1 MRICGKNNPV
11 PFAGKI
17 MLPVIIT
24 VFILSASCNKSPS
37 PDNAFMP
44 DKTAA
49 HAPPT
54 ANITSDPDWPR
65 PRSDERL
72 DERQRMVNFI
82 NNYYGLTD
90 PNTLEA
96 IGNVPRHWF
105 VNKSEQKRAYSDSP
119 LPIGHD
125 QTISQPFI
133 VAYMTYLLDLD
144 ESKKVLEIGTGS
156 GYQAAVLN
164 EITPHVYTIELL
176 EALAEV
182 AQNRFDEFGYK
193 AIIAKTGDGYKGWS
207 EYEPFDA
214 IIVTCAPDNIPQP
227 LIDQLKPDGKMVIPV
242 GNTFGVQQLILVTKD
257 ETGRIDKTVL
267 MPVRFV
273 PMIHKKR

>member
-1 MRICGKNNPV
+1 MRIYGKNNPI
-11 PFAGKI
+11 PLADKI
-17 MLPVIIT
+17 MLPVVIT
-24 VFILSASCNKSPS
+24 VSILFASCKGNPS
-37 PDNAFMP
+37 SDNPFVT
-44 DKTAA
+44 DKKAA
-49 HAPPT
+49 PAPPA
-54 ANITSDPDWPR
+54 ANISSEAYRPR

-82 NNYYGLTD
+82 KNYYGLTD
-90 PNTLEA
+90 PNTLAA

-105 VNKSEQKRAYSDSP
+105 VIKSQQKRAYADSP

-164 EITPHVYTIELL
+164 EFTPHVYTIELL

-193 AIIAKTGDGYKGWS
+193 TIIAKAGDGYKGWS
-207 EYEPFDA
+207 EHQPFDA
-214 IIVTCAPDNIPQP
+214 IIVTCAPNNIPQP

-242 GNTFGVQQLILVTKD
+242 GDTFGVQQLILVTKD
-257 ETGRIDKTVL
+257 KDGRINKTAI